1 MRHSILLAAVL
12 STAAVAFSAE
22 TYKVDPVHSGVT
34 FAAHHAGAGYVPG
47 RFNQVDGSFAL
58 DKDDLTKSTFAIQI
72 PVDSVDTNNKKRDEH
87 LKSPDWF
94 NAKQYGT
101 IEFKST
107 AVEKVDEH
115 NLKVTGD
122 LTLHGVT
129 KSVVLP
135 VELTGSGEFP
145 PGTTRSGVRAVFT
158 VKLAHFQIKG
168 MPGAVGDE
176 IKLDVMLEGTK

>member
-1 MRHSILLAAVL
+1 MRYSILAAAFL
-12 STAAVAFSAE
+12 STAAMAFAAD
-22 TYKVDPVHSGVT
+22 TFKVDAVHSGVT

-47 RFNQVDGSFAL
+47 RFNQVAGSFAI

-94 NAKQYGT
+94 NAKQYAT

-107 AVEKVDEH
+107 GVEKTDDK

-129 KSVVLP
+129 KSVAIP
-135 VELTGSGEFP
+135 VELTGTGEFP
-145 PGTTRSGVRAVFT
+145 AGTARSGVRAVFT
-158 VKLAHFQIKG
+158 VKLADYQIKG